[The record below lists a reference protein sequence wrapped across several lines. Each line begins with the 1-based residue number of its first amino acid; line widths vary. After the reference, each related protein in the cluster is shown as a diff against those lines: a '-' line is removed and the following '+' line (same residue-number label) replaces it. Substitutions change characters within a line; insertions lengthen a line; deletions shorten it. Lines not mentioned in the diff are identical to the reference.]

1 MKRSALFACLLL
13 AGVAIWFA
21 LSWAMQ
27 DTGGLEPP
35 DRALGERDFF
45 QMPVATTY
53 PSGEQLT
60 RAMFNLKSPAAGLT
74 AFGEKAQPDGSVL
87 TGFSVEVP
95 RSQKAR
101 LLVFRGRNG
110 AYVLLD
116 DFMAPGEPQVMQVV
130 ERDGSLIYSTLEGQQ
145 VFVRPIAARR

>member
-1 MKRSALFACLLL
+1 LPLKF
-13 AGVAIWFA
+13 G
-21 LSWAMQ
+21 
-27 DTGGLEPP
+27 
-35 DRALGERDFF
+35 
-45 QMPVATTY
+45 
-53 PSGEQLT
+53 

-145 VFVRPIAARR
+145 VFVRPIAARH